1 MNSQATKEPRSK
13 KKVIDQREVTDKID
27 FTDFVK
33 EQVLNKLGKLKN
45 LDFIRA
51 SNIFENRWRIDVW
64 CYFDSTVTI
73 MPTKCS
79 KIFHSYFAHTGP
91 DGQIIYSNPEIK
103 KEY

>member
-1 MNSQATKEPRSK
+1 MTLTATPQKPKS
-13 KKVIDQREVTDKID
+13 VTPTKSAKAIAQQELVE
-27 FTDFVK
+27 FVK
-33 EQVLNKLGKLKN
+33 EQVLNKLGKPKN

-64 CYFDSTVTI
+64 CHFDSTVTI

-79 KIFHSYFAHTGP
+79 KIFHSYFVRTDT
-91 DGQIIYSNPEIK
+91 DGQIIYSNPVIE